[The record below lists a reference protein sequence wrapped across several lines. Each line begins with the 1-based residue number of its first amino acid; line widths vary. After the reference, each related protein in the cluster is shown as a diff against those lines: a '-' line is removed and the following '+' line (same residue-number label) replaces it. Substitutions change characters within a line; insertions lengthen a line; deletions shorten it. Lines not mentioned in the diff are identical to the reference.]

1 MNIDKLAETLTT
13 IGIAAIIVAVVLGAL
28 ASCSTP
34 QPIVQ
39 TEVKEVVV
47 EREVRDTIVT
57 IAPDSAS
64 IKALL
69 ECDSAGNVLIKELQE
84 AQGKN
89 VALQAKLKQTN
100 KGTALVVD
108 CKTDSLERVIALQ
121 NEKISELNNN
131 KQTETIEVKY
141 IPSFVKWLAWVGAG
155 AILLVVLWVV
165 LKVYRKFVLKV

>member
-1 MNIDKLAETLTT
+1 MRIDHIIQT
-13 IGIAAIIVAVVLGAL
+13 IVAAICVAMLVWMLQ
-28 ASCSTP
+28 SCKTP

-89 VALQAKLKQTN
+89 VAMQAQLKNTN
-100 KGTALVVD
+100 KGTAIVID
-108 CKTDSLERVIALQ
+108 CKQDSLERVIALQ

-141 IPSFVKWLAWVGAG
+141 IPSFVKWLAWIGGA
-155 AILLVVLWVV
+155 AILYVVLRFALWIYKKFH
-165 LKVYRKFVLKV
+165 LK